1 MLVVLSGVAK
11 PQLYLVLPD
20 ADVELEHGEQIEESR
35 SLAARGVGCGSRAL
49 TLLSRIKQGT
59 TALE

>member
-35 SLAARGVGCGSRAL
+35 SLAARGVGCVSVFSA
-49 TLLSRIKQGT
+49 
-59 TALE
+59 TAG